1 MITDLCITSY
11 KHSRRRLI
19 LVDLEGTLWRRDLS
33 RGGLRAYLKG
43 DFKIPDGPLEV
54 LKALS
59 NDKRNDVW
67 LLSGLPVRDVLE
79 RVEGKVPGIG
89 IV

>member
-1 MITDLCITSY
+1 M
-11 KHSRRRLI
+11 
-19 LVDLEGTLWRRDLS
+19 DLEGTMWRRDLS
-33 RGGLRAYLKG
+33 RGGLQAYLEG

-54 LKALS
+54 LKTLS
-59 NDKRNDVW
+59 DDKRNDVW

-79 RVEGKVPGIG
+79 RVEEKVPGIG